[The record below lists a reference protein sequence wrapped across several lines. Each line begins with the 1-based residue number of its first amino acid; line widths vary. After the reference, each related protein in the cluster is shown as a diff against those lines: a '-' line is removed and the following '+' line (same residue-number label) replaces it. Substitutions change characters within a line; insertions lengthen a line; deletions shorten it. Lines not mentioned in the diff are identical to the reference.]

1 METSTLREKIHNLVD
16 SSNEDVLQSVIQLL
30 EETEYTDNFKNILN
44 DELADYQKSKSSI
57 SKNEMDELINKAMKK

>member
-1 METSTLREKIHNLVD
+1 METFTLREKIHNLID

-57 SKNEMDELINKAMKK
+57 TKNEMDELINKAMKK

>member
-16 SSNEDVLQSVIQLL
+16 SSNEDVLQSVFQLL